1 MNVFL
6 KKDFFSKN
14 ETHIEIKN
22 FQIKFLTKGLFVS
35 RIYKLDNKKIKL
47 NEWKIQT
54 DSFQRY
60 TYGKCA
66 HGKDVQQK

>member
-1 MNVFL
+1 MFSSQ
-6 KKDFFSKN
+6 KIFFSKN
-14 ETHIEIKN
+14 EPHIEIKH
-22 FQIKFLTKGLFVS
+22 FQIKYLTKGLYLKY
-35 RIYKLDNKKIKL
+35 INLTIKKLKL
-47 NEWKIQT
+47 NEWNIQI